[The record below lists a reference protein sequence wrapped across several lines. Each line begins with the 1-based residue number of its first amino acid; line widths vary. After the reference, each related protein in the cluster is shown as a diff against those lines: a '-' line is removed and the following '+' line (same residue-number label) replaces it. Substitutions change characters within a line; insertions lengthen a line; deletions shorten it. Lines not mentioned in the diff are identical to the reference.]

1 MNKHKEALHKIVKI
15 TKNIQII
22 SKSCAEIFI
31 IATEALQS
39 ESEIDFDYER
49 IKLKVGV
56 VISNTIMSG
65 NEKVEAIMKLL
76 QPKSESRMYNQYTDF
91 EEWAKRFYV
100 ELSIG
105 TWTDKDQRP
114 RLIFYTTNEL
124 KEKFQS
130 IQPKTEEVER
140 GWTITD
146 RTVIDKQLEAIK
158 TVMGTIKTK
167 EQAIQFLKDSGI
179 ELEEQPTSPSIE
191 KEDKISKLTFD
202 KEISQWVD
210 IYSYELGLMKGKEEG
225 YKANNSLD
233 ELDKWVREERY
244 HYGNDINAQEL
255 MNKLY
260 QLKTKP

>member
-179 ELEEQPTSPSIE
+179 EFEEQPTSPSIE
-191 KEDKISKLTFD
+191 KIIEKHFIKNRVYLTSNETHTIKD
-202 KEISQWVD
+202 IIEEILS
-210 IYSYELGLMKGKEEG
+210 
-225 YKANNSLD
+225 YKANNNFD
-233 ELDKWVREERY
+233 ELEKWVNESKHFFPTSVE
-244 HYGNDINAQEL
+244 IELLKKIQE
-255 MNKLY
+255 
-260 QLKTKP
+260 LKTKLQN